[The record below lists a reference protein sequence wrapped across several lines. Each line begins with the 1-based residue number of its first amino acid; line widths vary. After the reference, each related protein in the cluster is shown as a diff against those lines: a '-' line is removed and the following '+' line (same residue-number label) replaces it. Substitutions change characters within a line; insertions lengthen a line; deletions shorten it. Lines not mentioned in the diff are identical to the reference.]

1 MKSKRRIIAT
11 AVAVLISFAAAL
23 PAAAQETD
31 SAPATGMEADVFADQ
46 EDTNGF
52 ADDSVYPFV
61 LEKLSREDF
70 EKAAAEVQ
78 PAEEET
84 ESGAQDTKSGSSD
97 GEDDSDQAF
106 EEFIYENDVLE
117 IGGGFWRISTPEMT
131 SSRIV
136 ISGDAGIIFCGVDVL
151 SQDGAAMTVA
161 PGADVRI
168 ILEQGSISYLMG
180 AAGYP
185 AISLADADAAQDSEE
200 GGDQEAALTVYGC
213 GCLTAEGGSG
223 CAAIEG
229 RLVDR
234 TIPDPLEEDAEYA
247 DVERISFI
255 DNYEDSSA
263 EAEEQ
268 EIPQEAA
275 SEEETSGSGTEET
288 DRAQLQQTQDASAE
302 EETADAAQEQ
312 TTDDPAGEQAADTA
326 QEEQT
331 ADAAQE
337 KQTADA
343 AQEQTTDDPA
353 GEQTA
358 DAAEEELAADAAQEQ
373 ATDDPAGEQT
383 ADAAGG
389 KQTAEE
395 KTADTNEG
403 KETADADAGQLTA
416 EIPKQAEEKVAEVT
430 VPAAKT
436 DAAAASGSKDKSSP
450 EAEGRS
456 AEETEEI
463 SFSVEACWDD
473 EQDHDGL
480 RPSLLTVSLY
490 ANGEESGQTVVLHD
504 DNDWTASFSGLP
516 AEIKGEP
523 VAYSIVG
530 EPVSGYVASISGDS
544 IDGYTITNVHVIN
557 PTGRSSEEEV
567 DRIRKK
573 ADGNRVTAGVT
584 TVTTTK
590 VARSTANYTT
600 AIPRTST
607 AMVKRSSPKT
617 ADAAEPALWAVPL
630 LIGIAGVY
638 VWMRREQK

>member
-117 IGGGFWRISTPEMT
+117 IGGGFWKISTPEMT

-136 ISGDAGIIFCGVDVL
+136 ISGDAGLIFCGVDVL

-200 GGDQEAALTVYGC
+200 GGEQEAALTVYGC

-247 DVERISFI
+247 DAERISFI

-263 EAEEQ
+263 EAEDR
-268 EIPQEAA
+268 EIPQETA

-302 EETADAAQEQ
+302 EE
-312 TTDDPAGEQAADTA
+312 
-326 QEEQT
+326 
-331 ADAAQE
+331 
-337 KQTADA
+337 TADA

-456 AEETEEI
+456 EEKTEEI